1 MPPIKFGIKNTVRKK
16 FVPGSS
22 FVKSSASKNSML
34 ILNRLGIAEMFDAII
49 DGTKV
54 SRAKPDPEVFLA
66 GAQALGLQPE
76 ECIVFE
82 DAVAGVRAAHNAGMK
97 AVGIGTREN
106 LPEADIVIEGLQNVT
121 PDELEAR
128 LFSE

>member
-1 MPPIKFGIKNTVRKK
+1 
-16 FVPGSS
+16 
-22 FVKSSASKNSML
+22 
-34 ILNRLGIAEMFDAII
+34 
-49 DGTKV
+49 
-54 SRAKPDPEVFLA
+54 
-66 GAQALGLQPE
+66 
-76 ECIVFE
+76 
-82 DAVAGVRAAHNAGMK
+82 MK